1 MAAPPAE
8 AASAFVFAPACAE
21 DLEALTELRLTV
33 MAESFNRIGR
43 FNPERARAWFAETYR
58 PETTRLI
65 RVGEAT
71 AGCVA
76 FYSTEPGA
84 LKLEHF
90 YLAPE
95 WQGRGLGTAVLDV
108 LLAEA
113 DAVGARVVL
122 TVLRESDARRLY
134 ERRGFVETGR
144 DDLDVYM
151 ARAARLSA
159 PA

>member
-8 AASAFVFAPACAE
+8 PAPVFAFAPAKAN
-21 DLEALTELRLTV
+21 DLAWLTELRLAV

-43 FNPERARAWFAETYR
+43 FNPGRARAWFAETYR

-65 RVGEAT
+65 QVGDET

-76 FYSTEPGA
+76 FHEVEPGV

-90 YLAPE
+90 YLDSR
-95 WQGRGLGTAVLDV
+95 WQGRGLGTAVLDG

-113 DAVGARVVL
+113 DAAGARVIL
-122 TVLRESDARRLY
+122 TVLRQSDAQRLY
-134 ERRGFVETGR
+134 ERRGFQVTGR

-151 ARAARLSA
+151 AR
-159 PA
+159 PAGG

>member
-1 MAAPPAE
+1 MSVP
-8 AASAFVFAPACAE
+8 AFVFAPAKAG
-21 DLEALTELRLTV
+21 DLSALTELRLTV

-43 FNPERARAWFAETYR
+43 FNPERARAWFADTYR

-65 RVGEAT
+65 LVDGET

-76 FYSTEPGA
+76 FFATEPGVM
-84 LKLEHF
+84 KLEHF
-90 YLAPE
+90 YLQPQ
-95 WQGRGLGTAVLDV
+95 WQGRGLGSAVLDM
-108 LLAEA
+108 LLTEG
-113 DAVGARVVL
+113 DAVGAQVIL

-151 ARAARLSA
+151 VRAPGAGRS
-159 PA
+159 

>member
-1 MAAPPAE
+1 MSDPVFA
-8 AASAFVFAPACAE
+8 FAPAQAS
-21 DLEALTELRLTV
+21 DLEALTELRLEV

-58 PETTRLI
+58 PQTTRLI
-65 RVGEAT
+65 AVAGET

-76 FYSTEPGA
+76 FYETAPGV

-90 YLAPE
+90 YLQPR
-95 WQGRGLGTAVLDV
+95 WQGRGLGARILDT

-113 DAVGARVVL
+113 DAVGARVQL
-122 TVLRESDARRLY
+122 TVLRESDAKRLY
-134 ERRGFVETGR
+134 DRRGFVVTGR

-151 ARAARLSA
+151 ERAPVA
-159 PA
+159 

>member
-1 MAAPPAE
+1 MSVPAF
-8 AASAFVFAPACAE
+8 AFAPAKAG
-21 DLEALTELRLTV
+21 DLSALTELRLTV

-43 FNPERARAWFAETYR
+43 FNPDRARAWFADTYR

-65 RVGEAT
+65 EVEGET

-76 FYSTEPGA
+76 FYEVEPGV

-90 YLAPE
+90 YLDPR
-95 WQGRGLGTAVLDV
+95 WQGRGLGSAILDG

-113 DAVGARVVL
+113 DAVGARVIL
-122 TVLRESDARRLY
+122 TVLRQSDAQRLY
-134 ERRGFVETGR
+134 DRRGFVVTGR

-151 ARAARLSA
+151 ERVAQPTA

>member
-1 MAAPPAE
+1 MSVP
-8 AASAFVFAPACAE
+8 AFVFSPAKAD
-21 DLEALTELRLTV
+21 DLEALTELRLAV
-33 MAESFNRIGR
+33 MAPSFNRIGR

-65 RVGEAT
+65 EVEGQA

-76 FYSTEPGA
+76 FYATEPGT

-90 YLAPE
+90 YLDPA

-108 LLAEA
+108 LLGEA
-113 DAVGARVVL
+113 DAAGARVVL

-134 ERRGFVETGR
+134 DRRGFVETGR

-151 ARAARLSA
+151 ARPARPSA

>member
-1 MAAPPAE
+1 MSAPVFA
-8 AASAFVFAPACAE
+8 FAPAQAS
-21 DLEALTELRLTV
+21 DLEALTELRLAV

-43 FNPERARAWFAETYR
+43 FNPDRARAWFAETYR

-65 RVGEAT
+65 MVEGET

-76 FYSTEPGA
+76 FYEVESGV

-90 YLAPE
+90 YLDPR
-95 WQGRGLGTAVLDV
+95 WQGRGLGTAILDG

-113 DAVGARVVL
+113 DAMGARVIL
-122 TVLRESDARRLY
+122 TVLRQSDAQRLY
-134 ERRGFVETGR
+134 DRRGFVETGR

-151 ARAARLSA
+151 ARPPRPSRS

>member
-1 MAAPPAE
+1 MSVPAF
-8 AASAFVFAPACAE
+8 AFAPAKAD
-21 DLEALTELRLTV
+21 DLEALTELRLAV
-33 MAESFNRIGR
+33 MAESFNRIAR

-65 RVGEAT
+65 RVGDDM

-76 FYSTEPGA
+76 FYEVEAGV

-90 YLAPE
+90 YLDPR
-95 WQGRGLGTAVLDV
+95 WQGRGLGTVILDG

-113 DAVGARVVL
+113 DAAGARVIL
-122 TVLRESDARRLY
+122 TVLRQSDAQRLY
-134 ERRGFVETGR
+134 DRRGFVVTGH

-151 ARAARLSA
+151 AR
-159 PA
+159 PASV

>member
-1 MAAPPAE
+1 MSVPA
-8 AASAFVFAPACAE
+8 FAYGPAKAE
-21 DLEALTELRLTV
+21 DLSDLTELRLTV

-43 FNPERARAWFAETYR
+43 FNPERARVWFAETYR

-65 RVGEAT
+65 RVDGET

-76 FYSTEPGA
+76 FYEVEPGV

-90 YLAPE
+90 YLDPR
-95 WQGRGLGTAVLDV
+95 WQGRGLGTSILDD

-113 DAVGARVVL
+113 DAAGARVIL
-122 TVLRESDARRLY
+122 TVLRQSDAQRLY
-134 ERRGFVETGR
+134 DRRGFVVTGH

-151 ARAARLSA
+151 QRPARV
-159 PA
+159 

>member
-1 MAAPPAE
+1 MSVPA
-8 AASAFVFAPACAE
+8 FAYGPAKAE
-21 DLEALTELRLTV
+21 DLSALTELRLTV

-43 FNPERARAWFAETYR
+43 FNPERARVWFAETYR

-65 RVGEAT
+65 KVDGEM

-76 FYSTEPGA
+76 FYEVEPGV

-90 YLAPE
+90 YLDPR
-95 WQGRGLGTAVLDV
+95 WQGRGLGTAILDG

-113 DAVGARVVL
+113 DAAGARVIL
-122 TVLRESDARRLY
+122 TVLRQSDAQRLY
-134 ERRGFVETGR
+134 DRRGFVVTGH

-151 ARAARLSA
+151 ERPARV
-159 PA
+159 

>member
-1 MAAPPAE
+1 MGAPV
-8 AASAFVFAPACAE
+8 FGFAPASAS

-43 FNPERARAWFAETYR
+43 FNPERARAWFADTYR

-65 RVGEAT
+65 VVGEET

-76 FYSTEPGA
+76 FYETAPGV

-90 YLAPE
+90 YLQPH
-95 WQGRGLGTAVLDV
+95 WQGRGLGTAVLDI

-113 DAVGARVVL
+113 DAAGAAVRL
-122 TVLRESDARRLY
+122 TVLRESDAKRLY
-134 ERRGFVETGR
+134 DRRGFVVTGQ

-151 ARAARLSA
+151 ARSPAA
-159 PA
+159 

>member
-1 MAAPPAE
+1 MSVP
-8 AASAFVFAPACAE
+8 AFVFSPAKAD
-21 DLEALTELRLTV
+21 DLEALTELRLAV
-33 MAESFNRIGR
+33 MAPSFHRIGR
-43 FNPERARAWFAETYR
+43 VNPERARAWFAETYR

-65 RVGEAT
+65 EVEGQA

-76 FYSTEPGA
+76 FYATEPGT

-90 YLAPE
+90 YLDPA

-108 LLAEA
+108 LLGEA
-113 DAVGARVVL
+113 DAAGARVVL

-134 ERRGFVETGR
+134 DRRGFVETGR

-151 ARAARLSA
+151 ARPARPSA